1 MLTRSAL
8 VAGAVVAAYLLAP
21 PVNADGHKPPVDG
34 WGSTDCDQTP
44 SPACELG
51 AGTGGHGGDDSSGPP
66 PRPDG
71 GGTGGVGSGG
81 EGGDPGYQ
89 RPSGDHSLSPGTN
102 LKDCRYVKSD
112 YHPPSDGVVPVA
124 YTAPVES
131 GGVLPAS
138 YQSAGSVRLV
148 PNVSLAQQQ
157 DGNSG
162 SWYVYRCSG
171 DAGVQDGLYRPPVF
185 IPNGQVPPGGGAPL
199 PSPEELARQA
209 YSQLR
214 LPSPSIAASP
224 EGPQLVRLP
233 TWMWIEN
240 GWEPVSA
247 TASVP
252 GVSVT
257 ATAKPT
263 TVDWSMGEG
272 GSRTCDGPG
281 THYTADQDPRSASPD
296 CGYTYRRTS
305 GEKGFSVT
313 ATVRWSVTWSGAG
326 QSGTF
331 DGLSTTSST
340 SFVVEEVGT
349 VNGR

>member
-51 AGTGGHGGDDSSGPP
+51 AGTGGNGPGQA

-71 GGTGGVGSGG
+71 GGTGGIGSGG
-81 EGGDPGYQ
+81 GGGDAGYQ
-89 RPSGDHSLSPGTN
+89 RPSGDQSLSPGTN
-102 LKDCRYVKSD
+102 LKNCRYVKSD
-112 YHPPSDGVVPVA
+112 YQPPSGGVVPAA
-124 YTAPVES
+124 YTAPAEPT
-131 GGVLPAS
+131 GGVVPAS
-138 YQSAGSVRLV
+138 YKPSSSYRLAA
-148 PNVSLAQQQ
+148 NVHLAQQQ
-157 DGNSG
+157 DESG
-162 SWYVYRCSG
+162 SWYVYRCTG
-171 DAGVQDGLYRPPVF
+171 PDGARDGLYRPPVF
-185 IPNGQVPPGGGAPL
+185 IADGQAPPGGAPL

-209 YSQLR
+209 YKQLR

-233 TWMWIEN
+233 TWLWIED
-240 GWEPVSA
+240 GWGPVSA

-257 ATAKPT
+257 ATASPES
-263 TVDWSMGEG
+263 VRWSMGDG
-272 GSRTCDGPG
+272 GVRTCNGKG
-281 THYTADQDPRSASPD
+281 TPYSDERDPRSASPD
-296 CGYTYRRTS
+296 CGYTYRSAS
-305 GEKGFSVT
+305 GDGGFRVT
-313 ATVRWSVTWSGAG
+313 ATIRWGVSWSGAG

-331 DGLSTTSST
+331 DGLTTSTSTT
-340 SFVVEEVGT
+340 FVVEEVGA